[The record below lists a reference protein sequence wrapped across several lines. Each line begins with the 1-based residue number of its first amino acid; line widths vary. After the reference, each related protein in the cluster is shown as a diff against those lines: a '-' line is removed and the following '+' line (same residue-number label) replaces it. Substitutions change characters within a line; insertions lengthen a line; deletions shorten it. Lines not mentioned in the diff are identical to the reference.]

1 MVFVL
6 EFLIFSVHSRYLH
19 FQIVAPC
26 FMSFD
31 EARQKA
37 KICRFASFR
46 WSLQDGRLSR
56 SWLEDCRSWSYSS
69 SQTCQTRSHRCP
81 STAQSSQGRPSRPSC
96 HARLPGSWVEAS
108 QTSCACLAG
117 SGALARLIQTKSD
130 YSLDDPEASR
140 CLDL

>member
-1 MVFVL
+1 MVFVY
-6 EFLIFSVHSRYLH
+6 EFLIFSVRSRSLH

-46 WSLQDGRLSR
+46 WSSQDGRLSR

-81 STAQSSQGRPSRPSC
+81 AMAQPSLGRQFLPSC
-96 HARLPGSWVEAS
+96 QARLPGSWAEAS

-117 SGALARLIQTKSD
+117 SGALAQLIQTKFD
-130 YSLDDPEASR
+130 YSFDPEASR
-140 CLDL
+140 CLGL